1 MTKSQTGN
9 WNTTKLYRL
18 LICLNSAIQKLASVD
33 VDADC
38 QNKDSEE
45 TKKQEGVDHNG
56 FHICFEVA
64 KFHSPGV
71 PWKLEEE
78 DRGKQYE
85 EQ

>member
-1 MTKSQTGN
+1 M
-9 WNTTKLYRL
+9 WNQGLIDDL
-18 LICLNSAIQKLASVD
+18 LEFCIQKLASVD

-78 DRGKQYE
+78 TRGEKYE